1 MMEFLEMKNEANS
14 DYVLNQFL
22 LGNIRFWT
30 GSDIVCRSISSFP
43 FKSIQRSK
51 ICQNWM
57 TESQDLK
64 FRISHFSEVRP
75 IRFEGCKSYKGSMGN
90 QLYF

>member
-30 GSDIVCRSISSFP
+30 VSDIVCRSISSFP

-51 ICQNWM
+51 ICQNWI
-57 TESQDLK
+57 TESQD
-64 FRISHFSEVRP
+64 FEISNFP
-75 IRFEGCKSYKGSMGN
+75 
-90 QLYF
+90 LL